1 MTQAKQT
8 QAEVPGNR
16 DTVPGSLTAVA
27 ERLDAIEQ
35 KLDMVL
41 AALTA
46 AANETAAVHQER
58 VDLVRRVASLERW
71 RAELDDRFALVPKQP
86 GA

>member
-1 MTQAKQT
+1 MTQAKETPAKVQSKRSE
-8 QAEVPGNR
+8 APSSLSEVA
-16 DTVPGSLTAVA
+16 S
-27 ERLDAIEQ
+27 RLDAIEQ
-35 KLDMVL
+35 KLDQVL
-41 AALTA
+41 SALTA

-71 RAELDDRFALVPKQP
+71 RAEVEDQLTHQQ